1 MGVVEETES
10 TTSKDFGRMPAHEAL
25 IQAGWSVSGLFS
37 CGIHE
42 ISSFSSLSLDQM
54 PGRER
59 GTIYAHADYHANSHT
74 DQSHQDSHTDG
85 QNPHTD
91 SHTDYQH
98 VDNHADVHTDT
109 P

>member
-1 MGVVEETES
+1 MGVVEETGN
-10 TTSKDFGRMPAHEAL
+10 TSKDYGSMTAHEAL

-42 ISSFSSLSLDQM
+42 MSSFSRLSLDQM

-74 DQSHQDSHTDG
+74 DQSHQDSHSDYP
-85 QNPHTD
+85 NPHTD

-98 VDNHADVHTDT
+98 VDNHSDT
-109 P
+109 HSDSP